1 MNSEALEFCISL
13 SLTLLS
19 FPNISCHTFLHGGH
33 EIADFGRLSFRFQMD
48 AAIGQILHKTRHLK
62 LLGDL
67 QSLVTKPDSLDAS
80 GEKGRNM
87 MHFWHSDKKVARCVS
102 TQHELVTVTSRI
114 LFARITHL
122 SSVFTD
128 ATRRL
133 HYMTNSDSD
142 GLFDNDWEERGELS
156 WTEKDWQKYLAEQ
169 EDAVRDYIKHYD
181 QLGNAPD
188 RIDEVARRMG
198 WEMTDLSGANDEIE
212 EDEEETDESDE
223 ESFESEWDPYTL
235 HRNPVYIAT
244 RSLYLS
250 LIAHWERIAVQP
262 GRVPSALGIT
272 LLSSLYKGNEQV
284 MQAVQALEMGDY
296 TLAVCL
302 FKLALRELNQTLAR
316 LSQPDVAATPLAM
329 RYREYALPRLF
340 DLREIWLRVM
350 SECRQGRGDD
360 SASE

>member
-1 MNSEALEFCISL
+1 
-13 SLTLLS
+13 
-19 FPNISCHTFLHGGH
+19 
-33 EIADFGRLSFRFQMD
+33 
-48 AAIGQILHKTRHLK
+48 
-62 LLGDL
+62 
-67 QSLVTKPDSLDAS
+67 
-80 GEKGRNM
+80 
-87 MHFWHSDKKVARCVS
+87 
-102 TQHELVTVTSRI
+102 
-114 LFARITHL
+114 
-122 SSVFTD
+122 
-128 ATRRL
+128 
-133 HYMTNSDSD
+133 MTNSDSD
-142 GLFDNDWEERGELS
+142 GLFDNDWEDRGELS

-169 EDAVRDYIKHYD
+169 EAAVRDYIKHYD
-181 QLGNAPD
+181 QLADATD

-198 WEMTDLSGANDEIE
+198 WEMAESTTSNDAIE
-212 EDEEETDESDE
+212 DDEDEDDEDD
-223 ESFESEWDPYTL
+223 SFDGDWDPYTL

-250 LIAHWERIAVQP
+250 LIAHWERVAAQP

-272 LLSSLYKGNEQV
+272 LQASLYRGNEQV

-350 SECRQGRGDD
+350 NECRQSQGDE
-360 SASE
+360 SSPE

>member
-1 MNSEALEFCISL
+1 
-13 SLTLLS
+13 
-19 FPNISCHTFLHGGH
+19 
-33 EIADFGRLSFRFQMD
+33 
-48 AAIGQILHKTRHLK
+48 
-62 LLGDL
+62 
-67 QSLVTKPDSLDAS
+67 
-80 GEKGRNM
+80 
-87 MHFWHSDKKVARCVS
+87 MHFRHESKEAARCPQATRTCVRDE
-102 TQHELVTVTSRI
+102 QNFICQNRPGAHC
-114 LFARITHL
+114 FY
-122 SSVFTD
+122 D
-128 ATRRL
+128 AFRRL

-142 GLFDNDWEERGELS
+142 GLFDNDWEDRGELS

-181 QLGNAPD
+181 SLTEATD

-198 WEMTDLSGANDEIE
+198 WEMAESTSAADPLID
-212 EDEEETDESDE
+212 EDEEQDDDESFDDN
-223 ESFESEWDPYTL
+223 WDPYTL
-235 HRNPVYIAT
+235 HRNPVYIAS

-262 GRVPSALGIT
+262 GRVPAALGIT
-272 LLSSLYKGNEQV
+272 LLSSLYRGNEQV

-329 RYREYALPRLF
+329 RFREYALPRLF

-350 SECRQGRGDD
+350 SECRQSHGDE
-360 SASE
+360 SSPE